1 MEQKAISQDVSQL
14 IWFGHQESRFG
25 GDYDRQEVTMSMIE
39 ENETEKG
46 VGQTAPPGMAV
57 RAGKMSRYLDLILE
71 RLGPSAGVIIGFLLI
86 IVIGVVLSPNFISQR
101 NVLNILRQTSMLGV
115 VTVGMTF
122 VILTAGI
129 DLSVGMTLS
138 LYSVAGAMLFA
149 NGEGYPLPVVILATL
164 ALGAAVGAF
173 NAGIIIWR
181 GVAPFIV
188 TLAMMAIASGAA
200 LTISGGKP
208 IGGIKG
214 TYAWLG
220 AGSIGPVPVPVIIM
234 LAAFLL
240 GGLVLRFTPYGR
252 QVYAVGGN
260 EEAARLSGI
269 PVNRVKLITY
279 MISNVSAAL
288 GGIIFS
294 ARVTVGDPWAGRGLE
309 LDAIA
314 SVVLGGTSL
323 FGGVGSLWGT
333 LLGALIISMI
343 NNLLN
348 LLNVSPYTQGIAKGF
363 IILVAISLYKKRAA

>member
-1 MEQKAISQDVSQL
+1 MTDEPKGGASQRPAGGAGTRIAFKARI
-14 IWFGHQESRFG
+14 
-25 GDYDRQEVTMSMIE
+25 
-39 ENETEKG
+39 
-46 VGQTAPPGMAV
+46 
-57 RAGKMSRYLDLILE
+57 LDPVLE
-71 RLGPSAGVIIGFLLI
+71 RLGPNAGVIVGFLLI
-86 IVIGVVLSPNFISQR
+86 VAIGAVLSPNFLSER
-101 NVLNILRQTSMLGV
+101 NILNILRQTAMLGV

-138 LYSVAGAMLFA
+138 LYSVVAAMLYA
-149 NGEGYPLPVVILATL
+149 NGAGYPLPAVILATL
-164 ALGAAVGAF
+164 VLGAAIGAF

-181 GVAPFIV
+181 GVAPFVV

-200 LTISGGKP
+200 LTVSRGKP
-208 IGGIKG
+208 IGGIDG

-220 AGSIGPVPVPVIIM
+220 AGSIGLVPVPVIIM
-234 LAAFLL
+234 LSAFLL
-240 GGLVLRFTPYGR
+240 GGFILRYTPYGR
-252 QVYAVGGN
+252 QVYAIGGN

-269 PVNRVKLITY
+269 PVNRVKLVTY

-363 IILVAISLYKKRAA
+363 IILFAVALYKKRTA

>member
-1 MEQKAISQDVSQL
+1 MADGS
-14 IWFGHQESRFG
+14 
-25 GDYDRQEVTMSMIE
+25 
-39 ENETEKG
+39 ENLDK
-46 VGQTAPPGMAV
+46 QPRSSP
-57 RAGKMSRYLDLILE
+57 RAWRSTIKHKYLDPALE
-71 RLGPSAGVIIGFLLI
+71 RLGPSVGAIVGFLI
-86 IVIGVVLSPNFISQR
+86 IVALGSVLSPEFMSER

-138 LYSVAGAMLFA
+138 LYSVVGAMLFA
-149 NGEGYPLPVVILATL
+149 NGTGYPLTFVVMATV
-164 ALGAAVGAF
+164 ALGIAVGGF
-173 NAGIIIWR
+173 NAAIIIWR

-208 IGGIKG
+208 IGGIQG

-220 AGSIGPVPVPVIIM
+220 AGSIGPVPVPVLIM
-234 LAAFLL
+234 LAAFVA
-240 GGLVLRFTPYGR
+240 GDFVLRFTPYGR

-269 PVNRVKLITY
+269 PVNRVKLVTY
-279 MISNVSAAL
+279 MISNASAAL

-323 FGGVGSLWGT
+323 FGGVGSMWGT

-363 IILVAISLYKKRAA
+363 IILVAIALYKKREA

>member
-1 MEQKAISQDVSQL
+1 MVKENQFGKSIEQAEL
-14 IWFGHQESRFG
+14 SRLTNH
-25 GDYDRQEVTMSMIE
+25 DRR
-39 ENETEKG
+39 KLG
-46 VGQTAPPGMAV
+46 YL
-57 RAGKMSRYLDLILE
+57 SRIFD
-71 RLGPSAGVIIGFLLI
+71 RLGPSSGAIIGFLLI
-86 IVIGVVLSPNFISQR
+86 IVVGIVLSPNFISQR
-101 NVLNILRQTSMLGV
+101 NILNVLRQTSMLGV
-115 VTVGMTF
+115 VAVGMTF

-138 LYSVAGAMLFA
+138 FYSVAAAMLFA
-149 NGEGYPLPVVILATL
+149 NGQGFPLPVVILATL

-173 NAGIIIWR
+173 NAGVIIWR
-181 GVAPFIV
+181 GVTPFIV

-208 IGGIKG
+208 IGGISG

-220 AGSIGPVPVPVIIM
+220 AGSIGPIPVPVIIM
-234 LAAFLL
+234 LAAFSL

-269 PVNRVKLITY
+269 PVNQVKLITY
-279 MISNVSAAL
+279 MISNMSAAL
-288 GGIIFS
+288 GAIIFS

-333 LLGALIISMI
+333 LLGALIMSMV

-348 LLNVSPYTQGIAKGF
+348 LLSVSPYTQGIAKGF
-363 IILVAISLYKKRAA
+363 IILVAVSIYKKRAA